1 MYHVLNRGNARATV
15 FRKDGDFAAFERIL
29 SEGLDRYDV
38 EMYAYQIM
46 PNHWHFLLR
55 PGQDGE
61 MGRLLRW
68 VTATHTMRYHAHYA
82 TSGQGHVYQGRFKS
96 FPIQD
101 DGHFLVACRYVE
113 RNALR
118 AGLVDRAED
127 WRWGSLWRR
136 IQQTAPEPKL
146 LSACP
151 VRRPENW
158 VAHVNKPLTEKE
170 IQAVRLCANRGR
182 PLGDA
187 AWIELTARKLGLES
201 TLRSPGRP
209 KKAIPLKKGSEKG
222 SGLV

>member
-1 MYHVLNRGNARATV
+1 MTSCSMRVTPSRLPTCRTATATGCSLARSFSTAVPTGIPTRTV
-15 FRKDGDFAAFERIL
+15 
-29 SEGLDRYDV
+29 V
-38 EMYAYQIM
+38 
-46 PNHWHFLLR
+46 
-55 PGQDGE
+55 
-61 MGRLLRW
+61 RW
-68 VTATHTMRYHAHYA
+68 VTATHTMRYHAHYGS
-82 TSGQGHVYQGRFKS
+82 SGQGHVYQGRFKS
-96 FPIQD
+96 FPIQG

-136 IQQTAPEPKL
+136 VQQTAPEPKL

-151 VRRPENW
+151 VRHPENW

-170 IQAVRLCANRGR
+170 IQAVRCCANRGR

-187 AWIELTARKLGLES
+187 AWIKLTVRKLGLES

-209 KKAIPLKKGSEKG
+209 RGKKG